1 MQMKS
6 EEIGECSDQKKITQF
21 VRLQNNY
28 LKQSVIE
35 SPNRNTRIVDNNRLS
50 RDLNRKEGKQNIPL
64 TMNQNP
70 KVLIHRRRKNLIR
83 TTRAIK
89 TVKSYILKYYDE
101 YRLIEMHLIGD
112 YQIKWDL
119 FYSISAAE
127 KNFVVFSQSFKNVYV
142 WLSKSFKN
150 LNLRLLSNHQ
160 QDIEILYIGTL

>member
-1 MQMKS
+1 
-6 EEIGECSDQKKITQF
+6 
-21 VRLQNNY
+21 
-28 LKQSVIE
+28 
-35 SPNRNTRIVDNNRLS
+35 
-50 RDLNRKEGKQNIPL
+50 
-64 TMNQNP
+64 MNQNP

-119 FYSISAAE
+119 FYNISAAE

>member
-1 MQMKS
+1 
-6 EEIGECSDQKKITQF
+6 
-21 VRLQNNY
+21 
-28 LKQSVIE
+28 
-35 SPNRNTRIVDNNRLS
+35 
-50 RDLNRKEGKQNIPL
+50 
-64 TMNQNP
+64 MNQNP